1 MRNILL
7 HMAIAIQRPFF
18 RDRSVRVDFPI
29 IEPDGTRLGVE
40 GIWCKRLGFDIFEVD
55 NVPFAARGISIQ
67 DIVECGWSAAGWGFI
82 EKRIS
87 GGFGCARVYAAQG
100 NLRELWEEVVKELD
114 VRYEF
119 ASESRAAVAAVP
131 EVMEQLVSRL
141 SGLSAVAIEVT
152 A

>member
-29 IEPDGTRLGVE
+29 VEPDGTRLGVE

-55 NVPFAARGISIQ
+55 NVPFAVRGISIQ
-67 DIVECGWSAAGWGFI
+67 YIVECGWSATGWGFI
-82 EKRIS
+82 EKRIN
-87 GGFGCARVYAAQG
+87 GGFGCAQVYAVQS
-100 NLRELWEEVVKELD
+100 NLRELLEEVAKELD

-119 ASESRAAVAAVP
+119 TPENRAAVAAVP
-131 EVMEQLVSRL
+131 EVMDQLVSRL
-141 SGLSAVAIEVT
+141 SRFSDVTIEVT